1 MKFSPFKVNGKVFQ
15 DAVESAEGYVILRCR
30 ADNVATGRILAF
42 YGRTINFNITRVIGG
57 YDSSAEAKKACIAD
71 YKGKHENPLG

>member
-1 MKFSPFKVNGKVFQ
+1 MKFRPFKVKGKVFQ

-30 ADNVATGRILAF
+30 ADNIATGRVLAF
-42 YGRTINFNITRVIGG
+42 YGRTHKGPMPRVIGG

-71 YKGKHENPLG
+71 YKGKP